1 VIENHDYGNFKIDPP
16 GTELM
21 KEIQPECCLAPSGL
35 TRPKI
40 LVCVG
45 SKGTLFKQLVKGND
59 DIRQDAIMQQVF
71 TYANELL
78 RRRTVHSR
86 ANYSHRK
93 KGDTRCLSKTL
104 KLLTYNV
111 VPLSPK
117 SGILEWVDNT
127 QPFLDYLQDRGTRK
141 RGAHSRYW
149 EGEWSFQLC
158 MEEMMKVSSAKHEEK
173 RAVFDRICENFSP
186 VFRFFF
192 VEMFG
197 HDLQAWHTAKMAYT
211 RTCAVSSIVGHMLG
225 IGDRHANNILV
236 HQKTGEL
243 VHIDFGIVFEQG
255 HLLPTPETVP
265 FRLTR
270 DIVDGMGPLGTEG
283 TFIAAAE
290 ETTQILRENADTLLT
305 ILSGVV
311 SDPQYEWRKGAS
323 KARARQEKED
333 ETADLE
339 VSKFPRIEVS
349 HVVDDPTDN
358 LATKHTI
365 ARIKEKLQ
373 GYEEGTSS
381 EQQSV
386 EGQVQLLINCARDPD
401 NLCAIWRGWAPWL

>member
-1 VIENHDYGNFKIDPP
+1 
-16 GTELM
+16 
-21 KEIQPECCLAPSGL
+21 
-35 TRPKI
+35 
-40 LVCVG
+40 
-45 SKGTLFKQLVKGND
+45 
-59 DIRQDAIMQQVF
+59 MQQVF

-78 RRRTVHSR
+78 RRRSVHSR
-86 ANYSHRK
+86 ASRSHERK
-93 KGDTRCLSKTL
+93 DHIRCFSKPL

-117 SGILEWVDNT
+117 SGILEWVDDT
-127 QPFLDYLQDRGTRK
+127 QPFLDFLQDKGTKR

-158 MEEMMKVSSAKHEEK
+158 MEEMIKVSSAKHEEK
-173 RAVFDRICENFSP
+173 RAAFDRICENFSP
-186 VFRFFF
+186 VFRYFF
-192 VEMFG
+192 VELFG

-283 TFIAAAE
+283 AFTAAAE
-290 ETTQILRENADTLLT
+290 ETAQILRDNSDTLLT

-323 KARARQEKED
+323 KARARQEEED
-333 ETADLE
+333 HDANPERDN
-339 VSKFPRIEVS
+339 VPRIESARLVQDQMDS
-349 HVVDDPTDN
+349 